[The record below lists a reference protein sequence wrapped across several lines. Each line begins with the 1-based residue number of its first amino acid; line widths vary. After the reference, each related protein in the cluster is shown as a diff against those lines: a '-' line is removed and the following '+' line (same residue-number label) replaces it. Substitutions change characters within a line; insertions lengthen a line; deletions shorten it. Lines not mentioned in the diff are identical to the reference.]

1 MDPKVIK
8 NNEEYEHYLSELSA
22 LLDLDPDAGTPEGD
36 RLELL
41 ALLLEDYEK
50 KEFPIDL
57 PDPIEAIKFRMEQQN
72 LRQKDLIPF
81 IGSASKVSEVLNGKR
96 QLSKNMI
103 RALHE
108 NLQISAEVLMSS
120 KGAGIPDVSL
130 VNWNSFPLK
139 YMYDKGWFKIA
150 PEPWAKAKDMAEE
163 LVKPL
168 WQNYV
173 ALCTAPPLAKQTR
186 TIRAQKNADIYSLTA
201 WALRVIDRAKDLK
214 LQNPYRSIDD
224 DFMMELA
231 RLSFHS
237 DGPRLA
243 MEFLGSHGISL
254 IIEPHLA
261 KTFLDG
267 AALMMKEARPVLA
280 LTIRRDRIDNFW
292 FCLLHELAHI
302 AKHLTS
308 QDRIIIDDL
317 DLRGHDA
324 NLEDKL
330 EKEADEMTRDGL
342 IPKKVWEKNPLKGET
357 TAEKIISLAEKLK
370 IHPAIIAGRV
380 RHERNNYRLLSKLVG
395 SGQVR
400 KHFAETNLCPV
411 I

>member
-292 FCLLHELAHI
+292 FCLLHEMAHL
-302 AKHLTS
+302 KFHLTKGAKS
-308 QDRIIIDDL
+308 FFDDL
-317 DLRGHDA
+317 EFRTK
-324 NLEDKL
+324 DKR
-330 EKEADEMTRDGL
+330 EKEADSLAAEAL
-342 IPKKVWEKNPLKGET
+342 VPSLVWEELPD
-357 TAEKIISLAEKLK
+357 AEFISLKQIEEIAPK
-370 IHPAIIAGRV
+370 IQRHPAVIAGQIQHKLGNYKKFGRFVNRYRV
-380 RHERNNYRLLSKLVG
+380 RKWFPE
-395 SGQVR
+395 
-400 KHFAETNLCPV
+400 FASN
-411 I
+411 